1 MREIKFRA
9 WDKTTKRMMDLSEF
23 IYDAES
29 EAVYMFFT
37 DLENRIKRSYDHD
50 GEDASD
56 RFVLMQST
64 GLKDK
69 NGVEMYFED
78 IAKATFCCAVCFDNE
93 PHELIGHIDQLD
105 SGEWVLDY
113 GHGSI
118 SLDALED
125 IEVIGNIYENPEL
138 MEGK

>member
-9 WDKTTKRMMDLSEF
+9 WDKSEKKMIDSSEF
-23 IYDAES
+23 IVWDLLCDFHES
-29 EAVYMFFT
+29 NFKDDNYIF
-37 DLENRIKRSYDHD
+37 IQY
-50 GEDASD
+50 
-56 RFVLMQST
+56 T

-125 IEVIGNIYENPEL
+125 IEVIGNIHQHPEL